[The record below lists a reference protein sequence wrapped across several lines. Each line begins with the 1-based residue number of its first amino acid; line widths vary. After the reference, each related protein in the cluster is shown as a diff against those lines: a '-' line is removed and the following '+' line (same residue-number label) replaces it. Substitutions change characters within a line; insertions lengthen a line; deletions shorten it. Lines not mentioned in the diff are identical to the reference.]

1 MSLCRGRYGLEWNPR
16 QDERKPSGLGWV
28 FALVGLVALV
38 SFSVT
43 LAKRWR
49 AAAREAAE
57 APPSAPAA
65 EASGALSPS
74 AAPAA
79 AEKAE
84 DAPPPPAP
92 TVSRAETEKRPVRV
106 RNLLLR
112 LEEAERRRDVE
123 MAVSTIEQLRALP
136 GSPVADLDDA
146 LARRLGDLN
155 MHRLFALKCAQWVT
169 KVAVKSG
176 QSASRIAFEHGSTL
190 ASLAKL
196 NGRDVETI
204 RPGQELYVLDHPRF
218 SLAVRRRTRTADLQ
232 LNGKFFK
239 RYDLKDVTGEDGVYE
254 VTLPIR
260 SFWKERGLSFDRETR
275 GELELLLPKGANVM
289 ISEL

>member
-1 MSLCRGRYGLEWNPR
+1 MLERGKYGVEWTKRPEDRESSLLGRVVFVVVLLSLLSLSWTLVKRLRQAKGEEALEGGPR
-16 QDERKPSGLGWV
+16 TAERTTP
-28 FALVGLVALV
+28 APVA
-38 SFSVT
+38 S
-43 LAKRWR
+43 R
-49 AAAREAAE
+49 AAE
-57 APPSAPAA
+57 
-65 EASGALSPS
+65 
-74 AAPAA
+74 PAA
-79 AEKAE
+79 AEA
-84 DAPPPPAP
+84 DVSPASLPPPVA
-92 TVSRAETEKRPVRV
+92 SLEKRSQKV

-112 LEEAERRRDVE
+112 LQTAERSRDVE